1 MSRRLFSLDLWLT
14 SQQLRNCIT
23 STGGSVVQP
32 SPGAHRRDIPALLY
46 LYSAYSAHS
55 LAATLT
61 ASPLRVNRS
70 AAQPGC
76 PLPLTCNTSAWTS
89 ELSTPHF
96 CLLPRVRYERKSR
109 LSRALLVCRQPYY
122 VYGRNFRAAFRAPIV
137 GTSHGDAVCESPF
150 PPPTNTA
157 FETNNWRDTLHGA
170 STAVSNNSRRC
181 R

>member
-1 MSRRLFSLDLWLT
+1 M
-14 SQQLRNCIT
+14 
-23 STGGSVVQP
+23 QP

-46 LYSAYSAHS
+46 LNSAYSAYS
-55 LAATLT
+55 LAATQT

-89 ELSTPHF
+89 ALSTPHY
-96 CLLPRVRYERKSR
+96 CLLPRERYERKSR

-122 VYGRNFRAAFRAPIV
+122 VYGRIFRAAFRVPIV
-137 GTSHGDAVCESPF
+137 GTNHSAAVCKSPF

-157 FETNNWRDTLHGA
+157 FETINRRDTPHGA
-170 STAVSNNSRRC
+170 SIVVE
-181 R
+181 